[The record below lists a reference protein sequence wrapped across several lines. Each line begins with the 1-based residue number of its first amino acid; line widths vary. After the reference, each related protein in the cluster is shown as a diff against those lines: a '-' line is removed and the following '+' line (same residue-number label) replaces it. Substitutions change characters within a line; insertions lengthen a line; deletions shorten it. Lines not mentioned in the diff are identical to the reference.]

1 MTRRLATDNSYKLT
15 LEATPD
21 ANDLNFVRERLNEF
35 NRLHVED
42 DNHKPLTVFLR
53 DRQGTI
59 VAGLVGATYWG
70 WLHVELLWVEKEL
83 RRQGYGRKL
92 LAAAEQEAI
101 ARGCQYAHLDTMSFQ
116 ARGFYENQGYGVFG
130 ELNDLPA
137 GHSRYFMM
145 KELQPK
151 PNQH

>member
-1 MTRRLATDNSYKLT
+1 MDDSYRLT
-15 LEATPD
+15 LEETPD

-42 DNHKPLTVFLR
+42 DHHKPLTVFLR
-53 DRQGTI
+53 DHQGTI
-59 VAGLVGATYWG
+59 IAGLVGATYWG
-70 WLHVELLWVEKEL
+70 WLHVELLWVDKGL
-83 RRQGYGRKL
+83 RRQGYGKKL
-92 LAAAEQEAI
+92 LAAAEQEAV
-101 ARGCQYAHLDTMSFQ
+101 ARGCRFAHLDTMSFQ

-151 PNQH
+151 SN